1 MNTVPYYSQEE
12 IEKLRNALY
21 ANSPFDLGST
31 NDNKYRDA
39 IDETLGEPNLCT
51 VCHGTGIKKLADE
64 LYIGCAHCRQAGI
77 EPVKK
82 G

>member
-1 MNTVPYYSQEE
+1 MTKDV
-12 IEKLRNALY
+12 EKLRNHFY
-21 ANSPFDLGST
+21 ANSPFDLGSD

-51 VCHGTGIKKLADE
+51 VCGGTGIQKNGLNSYMD
-64 LYIGCAHCRQAGI
+64 CAHCRQTGI
-77 EPVKK
+77 EPEK